1 MSSNYN
7 TWRTCCG
14 RVHKEQ
20 VVFFSQVIIAYIVII
35 TCLVNITFSSQN
47 TNLLATL
54 ASGTIGYLLPN
65 PSLRN
70 EPVLRNTPI

>member
-1 MSSNYN
+1 MSTNYN

-35 TCLVNITFSSQN
+35 ACLANITFSSQN
-47 TNLLATL
+47 TNLWVTL

-70 EPVLRNTPI
+70 EPILCNTSV